1 MTQKSSTGD
10 RSRHIEQ
17 PQSTIVLEKGKSESR
32 DNHYKV
38 YARSKAT
45 QPSRSINREEYDKE
59 GEQDIAQGTI
69 YVQIAVVIYVSII
82 TIVSAYFLSREVR
95 LRCRRQ
101 YDKNNEPLYEEQNF
115 LS

>member
-32 DNHYKV
+32 DNHYKI
-38 YARSKAT
+38 YARSMVT
-45 QPSRSINREEYDKE
+45 QPSRAINGEEYDKE
-59 GEQDIAQGTI
+59 GDQDISQGTI

-82 TIVSAYFLSREVR
+82 TIISAYFLSREVR
-95 LRCRRQ
+95 RKCRRQ
-101 YDKNNEPLYEEQNF
+101 YDRYNESLHEKLNF
-115 LS
+115 IS